1 MKAFKDGNSNRNNID
16 RYAMALAYQEM
27 GNINLIISKEMQHL
41 EIEAVK
47 SVESFL
53 KKMNFYKC

>member
-1 MKAFKDGNSNRNNID
+1 MKAFKDGNSNRSTID

-41 EIEAVK
+41 EIEAAK
-47 SVESFL
+47 SVETFL
-53 KKMNFYKC
+53 KNMNFYKC